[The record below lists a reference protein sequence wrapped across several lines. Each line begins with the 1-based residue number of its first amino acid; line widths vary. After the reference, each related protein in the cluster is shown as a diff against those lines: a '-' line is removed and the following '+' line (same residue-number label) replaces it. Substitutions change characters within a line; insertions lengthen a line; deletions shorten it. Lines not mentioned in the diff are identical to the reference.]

1 MNSFVIVCLDDDP
14 TIIERLNQ
22 ELAGFAGL
30 FDLCNAYSIR
40 EAYEILDLVEHQGQ
54 QVAAV
59 ICDNRLGLDN
69 GVDFL
74 IQLESHPATRHARSV
89 LLNDKPQL
97 DSIMQAVNEGR
108 LHYCLNKPWQP
119 SELLQVLTKELTTF
133 VLKHPGEDWL
143 QYSQVLDHRR
153 ILNAHIERQMA
164 NFRSGFIQ
172 NTNDLDDETL
182 ARQVTDALHDFF
194 DGNDESRACRTYS
207 ADHLLTQE
215 GQPNRFLWF
224 ITMGEVV
231 LYKKDEHGNKHEVVR
246 VGPGNL
252 VGGMSF
258 VTGEPSFSTGVT
270 LGKTDVIK
278 LDRTLFNKVMN
289 SRSELLPL
297 FTNLLLRNFNRR
309 LQGSIRTEMQLQQT
323 LQSLDAAYQQLI
335 EKEKMAM
342 LGQLVAGVAHELN
355 NPVSAILRGSDTLKH
370 TICKLTKT
378 QLSLENQTRGN
389 MILQQA
395 MQSRPLST
403 AETRSR
409 AKALELK
416 LGDRQLARKAVQMG
430 IDGPEHL
437 ESWLLSQKK
446 NLKPVMD
453 EWDNYYQMGSFLRSM
468 HVCAQRIA
476 DLVKS
481 LKSYARQDDE
491 TFHQVDIHEGLED
504 TLVIFENR
512 LKHHHVTKEY
522 AKLPLITCQPIA
534 LQQVWTNL
542 IANAL
547 DAIEAPGEIRITT
560 RFTPGIQNEDNEN
573 QCVDII
579 VEDNGK
585 GIAPAQ
591 QEKIFELNYTTKREG
606 NFGLGIGLSVCQQII
621 HHHHG
626 EIRVE
631 SEPGRF
637 TRMIATLPLR
647 GDASLSGEAPSLA
660 SKIPANQEAL

>member
-14 TIIERLNQ
+14 CIIERLNQ
-22 ELAGFAGL
+22 ELAEFAGL

-40 EAYEILDLVEHQGQ
+40 EAYKILDLVGRQGQ

-59 ICDNRLGLDN
+59 ICDNRLGQDN

-74 IQLESHPATRHARSV
+74 IQLEAHPATRHARSI

-108 LHYCLNKPWQP
+108 LHYCLNKPWP
-119 SELLQVLTKELTTF
+119 RDELKQVLTKELTTF

-143 QYSQVLDHRR
+143 RYSQVLDHRR
-153 ILNAHIERQMA
+153 ILNAHIDRQMA

-172 NTNDLDDETL
+172 NTNDLDDASL

-207 ADHLLTQE
+207 ANHLLTQE

-224 ITMGEVV
+224 ITEGEVV
-231 LYKKDEHGNKHEVVR
+231 LFKKDEHGNRHEVVR

-258 VTGEPSFSTGVT
+258 VSGEPSFSTGIT

-370 TICKLTKT
+370 TIGKLTET
-378 QLSLENQTRGN
+378 QLSPENQTRGN
-389 MILQQA
+389 VILQQA

-403 AETRSR
+403 SETRRR
-409 AKALELK
+409 AKALEPV

-430 IDGPEHL
+430 IDGPVHL
-437 ESWLLSQKK
+437 DSWMLGQKK
-446 NLKPVMD
+446 ELKPVME
-453 EWDNYYQMGSFLRSM
+453 EWDNYYQVGSFLRSM

-512 LKHHHVTKEY
+512 LKRHLVTKEY
-522 AKLPLITCQPIA
+522 ATLPPVTCQPIA

-547 DAIEAPGEIRITT
+547 DAVDEPGEIQIIT
-560 RFTPGIQNEDNEN
+560 RFTPGTESLSPGN
-573 QCVDII
+573 QSVDVI

-626 EIRVE
+626 QIRVE
-631 SEPGRF
+631 SEPGQF
-637 TRMIATLPLR
+637 TRMIVTLPLNGGVSR
-647 GDASLSGEAPSLA
+647 PGPAAHSTAP
-660 SKIPANQEAL
+660 QEAL